1 MLKEIIP
8 CYVENIPEEKQEGIL
23 YIALTHKVAVHLC
36 ACGCKEKVV
45 TLLDKEHG
53 WILSYNQNVLDG
65 KKITLRPSIGN
76 FNIKCK
82 SHYYITENKIEWL

>member
-1 MLKEIIP
+1 MLKKIIP
-8 CYVENIPEEKQEGIL
+8 CYVKNIPEEKQEGIL
-23 YIALTHKVAVHLC
+23 YISLTHKVAVHLC

-45 TLLDKEHG
+45 TPLDKEYG
-53 WILSYNQNVLDG
+53 WTLSDN
-65 KKITLRPSIGN
+65 KKCLWGNKIILRPSIGN